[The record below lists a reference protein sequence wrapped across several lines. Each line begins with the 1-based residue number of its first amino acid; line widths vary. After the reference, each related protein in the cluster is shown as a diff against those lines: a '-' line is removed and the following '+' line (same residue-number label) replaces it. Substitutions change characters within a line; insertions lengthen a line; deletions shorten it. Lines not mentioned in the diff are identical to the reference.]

1 MKINQLFKTH
11 VTDDLLHKVLRC
23 FNYNE
28 INTKKY
34 FCKLD
39 LENYDTI
46 NKLNEL
52 KDELKKIY
60 LPCKSKIYVD
70 IVTLNDAITILRQI
84 LRLFNYKLVSK
95 QKYINNKKIIFYYII
110 KLLYDKIDNNVKI
123 DTDEKI
129 LNFN

>member
-11 VTDDLLHKVLRC
+11 ITDDLLHKVLRC

-28 INTKKY
+28 INTEKY

-95 QKYINNKKIIFYYII
+95 QKYINNKKLIFYYII
-110 KLLYDKIDNNVKI
+110 KLLYDKLDNNVKI